1 MQELLFSFLSGR
13 ITPAIKM
20 ITLMYALFVCIYI
33 SISISTHLF
42 KLKQSGIKR
51 FFSTSVLGEPVL
63 VWSVNNYQ
71 MSPTSLSLVCLGLS
85 LNSATNSRGS
95 FEQITACLQAS
106 VSSSINEVTQT
117 FSDIP
122 PASSIWEVDGNWQKL
137 GKNLQEP
144 WRE

>member
-1 MQELLFSFLSGR
+1 
-13 ITPAIKM
+13 
-20 ITLMYALFVCIYI
+20 MYALFVCIYI

-122 PASSIWEVDGNWQKL
+122 PASSI
-137 GKNLQEP
+137 
-144 WRE
+144 